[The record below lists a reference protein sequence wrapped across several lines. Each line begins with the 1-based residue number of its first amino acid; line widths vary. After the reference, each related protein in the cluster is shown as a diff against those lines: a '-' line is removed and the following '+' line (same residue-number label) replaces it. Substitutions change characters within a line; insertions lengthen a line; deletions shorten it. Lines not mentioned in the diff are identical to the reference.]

1 MYDFIPIILP
11 QYFRI
16 FAMMI
21 WLYYKSSEFSGHV
34 LSPEPVL
41 SPIIYGKIILQCTN
55 VHMFFV
61 LFVPQSQGS
70 IQTYRT
76 GTSTVQARV
85 L

>member
-11 QYFRI
+11 QYFSI

-41 SPIIYGKIILQCTN
+41 FPNLYRKLLLQCTN
-55 VHMFFV
+55 SHM
-61 LFVPQSQGS
+61 L
-70 IQTYRT
+70 
-76 GTSTVQARV
+76 
-85 L
+85 